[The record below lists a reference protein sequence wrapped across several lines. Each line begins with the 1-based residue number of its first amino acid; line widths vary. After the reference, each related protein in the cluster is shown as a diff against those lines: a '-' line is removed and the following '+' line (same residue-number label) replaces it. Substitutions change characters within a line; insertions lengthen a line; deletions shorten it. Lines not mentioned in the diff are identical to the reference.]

1 MICRPV
7 PKEGRFAIVTNAGR
21 DAVDA
26 SGATD
31 ESAELR
37 TVKSCGPGAPM
48 LALSFAEMI
57 CEVTVAKE
65 PGHRGR
71 RECRVPA
78 APAAA
83 RANAHRKTHTSIQ
96 GQRRQSGLPCAVVY
110 GLLRAL
116 VSRGAKVSPNL
127 GRMAPRVRGRMAP
140 VRCS

>member
-1 MICRPV
+1 MGRRVLRDEGRAIVPDTNLPDGQISKNLSSPICKNISVFPKCKSGYMICRPV

-37 TVKSCGPGAPM
+37 TAKSCGPGAPM

-65 PGHRGR
+65 
-71 RECRVPA
+71 
-78 APAAA
+78 
-83 RANAHRKTHTSIQ
+83 
-96 GQRRQSGLPCAVVY
+96 
-110 GLLRAL
+110 
-116 VSRGAKVSPNL
+116 
-127 GRMAPRVRGRMAP
+127 
-140 VRCS
+140 